1 MPVDGVTV
9 ISRTISLLEPLF
21 SEIIVAG
28 WPPDDPLPGDV
39 ILVHDR
45 YSGVGPLA
53 GIEAALRVA
62 GSPLLFVFGG
72 DMPWLSEELIR
83 AQVNE
88 YIANPSDILIARSGG
103 LAEPLHSLYSRKI
116 HTALVSHIEGGGSN
130 TIIDF
135 CKLAETRYYD
145 IPLTPETR
153 KALTNI
159 NRPEDLLI

>member
-1 MPVDGVTV
+1 M
-9 ISRTISLLEPLF
+9 
-21 SEIIVAG
+21 
-28 WPPDDPLPGDV
+28 
-39 ILVHDR
+39 HDN

-53 GIEAALRVA
+53 GIEAALGVS

-116 HTALVSHIEGGGSN
+116 HMALVSHIEGGGSN

-135 CKLAETRYYD
+135 CKLANTRYYD
-145 IPLTPETR
+145 IPLTPERR

-159 NRPEDLLI
+159 NSPEDLLI